1 MDNLGLASEWERRM
15 STENSR
21 FDYIVVGGGSAGAVL
36 AARLSEN
43 PALTVLLLEAGPK
56 DTNPLIHIPFG
67 LSLLSRFKSID
78 WGYYTTPQKKL
89 NDRELF
95 WPRGKTLGG
104 SSSVNAMC
112 YIRGQKEDYQRW
124 VEEGALGWG
133 YDDVLPYFK
142 RSENFYLGESE
153 VHGDGGPLHVE
164 PLKQTSVLSDAFV
177 QAAVS
182 ENLPIIDDFN
192 QGNREG
198 LGYYHVT
205 QINGQRCSTAKGYL
219 SQAQHRH
226 NLTVINSISAEKV
239 LLKEGRAIGVQVRK
253 NGRIAR
259 YMANREVLLCG
270 GAINSPQLLML
281 SGIGPRAELEDKG
294 IFVQHE
300 LPGVGQNLQDHLDAI
315 IQYRCKAQEGYA
327 IALSAL
333 PKYLHACYD
342 YVFKRDGIFS
352 SNIAEA
358 GGFIRSS
365 MATFG
370 PDIQFHF
377 LPAIL
382 EEHGKKFVYG
392 YGFGLHVCCL
402 YPKSRGS
409 ISLQSSHPSDPPLI
423 DPRYLSD
430 SDDLQVMLDGIKV
443 ARKLLSA
450 PSFAQFEGVE
460 LAPGEN
466 ADSDD
471 ALIEFLKQSAETIYH
486 PVGTCKIG
494 ADNDPMAVVDSQ
506 LKVKGIQGLRVVDAS
521 VMPSLIGGNTNAPT
535 IMIAERAADFIRAE
549 HEG

>member
-1 MDNLGLASEWERRM
+1 M
-15 STENSR
+15 TEVTNT
-21 FDYIVVGGGSAGAVL
+21 FDYIIVGGGSAGAVL

-43 PALTVLLLEAGPK
+43 PRLSVLLLEAGPK

-67 LSLLSRFKSID
+67 LSLLSRFERIN
-78 WGYYTTPQKKL
+78 WGYYTTPQPAL
-89 NDRELF
+89 NDRALF

-112 YIRGQKEDYQRW
+112 YIRGQKEDYERW
-124 VEEGALGWG
+124 IEQGATGWG
-133 YDDVLPYFK
+133 YADVLPYFK
-142 RSENFYLGESE
+142 RSENFYLGENE
-153 VHGDGGPLHVE
+153 IHGAGGPLHVE
-164 PLKQTSVLSDAFV
+164 PLKHTSVLSDAFV
-177 QAAVS
+177 QAAES
-182 ENLPIIDDFN
+182 ENLPIVDDFN

-205 QINGQRCSTAKGYL
+205 QRNGQRCSTAKGFL

-226 NLTVINSISAEKV
+226 NLTVINSITAEKL
-239 LLKEGRAIGVQVRK
+239 LLKNGRAIGVQVRK
-253 NGRIAR
+253 NGRVAH
-259 YMANREVLLCG
+259 YNANFEVLLCG

-294 IFVQHE
+294 IFVQHD

-315 IQYRCKAQEGYA
+315 IQYRCKAREGYA

-333 PKYLHACYD
+333 PKYLKACYD
-342 YVFKRDGIFS
+342 YLLKRKGIFS

-365 MATFG
+365 LATYG

-382 EEHGKKFVYG
+382 EDHGKKFAFG

-409 ISLQSSHPSDPPLI
+409 ITLRSNHPSDPPLI
-423 DPRYLSD
+423 DPGYLSEPED
-430 SDDLQVMLDGIKV
+430 QQVMLEGIKV
-443 ARKLLSA
+443 ARKLLSSS
-450 PSFAQFEGVE
+450 SFAPFEGYE
-460 LAPGEN
+460 FMPGEN
-466 ADSDD
+466 AKSDD
-471 ALIEFLKQSAETIYH
+471 ALTEFLKEKAETIYH

-506 LKVKGIQGLRVVDAS
+506 LKVKGVQGLRVVDAS

-535 IMIAERAADFIRAE
+535 IMIAERAADFIRKE
-549 HEG
+549 LEG